1 MVTRTLS
8 AMGIVTVC
16 LLAGCTGSNT
26 EAGKERKATAS
37 AGASGGP
44 HLQMNGD
51 VAQLMVDGRPFL
63 VLGGELRNS
72 ASTSLA
78 HTAPIFP
85 QLKKEHLNTVLAAT
99 SWELVEP
106 QEGKFDFALVDGLIR
121 QARASDMKLVLLWFG
136 SWKNS
141 FSHYVPGWVKEDTT
155 RFPRVVLGN
164 GKTTE
169 CLSVFGAESAQADA
183 RAFAAMMR
191 HVKAIDGGR
200 HTVIMVQVENE
211 VGVLGASRDHSA
223 GAEAAFGQQV
233 PAELTG
239 YLQSHKGKLLPEF
252 EKAWQAAGGKT
263 GGTWEEV
270 FGKGSGQSQGDEV
283 FMAWNYARY
292 INGVVEAGKRAY
304 DVPMFV
310 NTWIVQPTDKG
321 PGDYPSGGAEAH
333 VHDVWQA
340 GAPSIDLLCPDIY
353 LPDFEEIVQRYGR
366 NQPAIFV
373 PESAGGAVGAGRAFY
388 AVGAARSLGYSPFG
402 VEAVARAG
410 GGGGGAGAGNGPAAA
425 TLSDAYEALEGMMP
439 VITKGQA
446 EGKIGAAIVGGGRQ
460 NADLT
465 LGGYTMH
472 VGVRQTRRPGG
483 PAGTGGA
490 ATEGGYAMVIAT
502 GENEF
507 VMAGSGCEVR
517 FAPTDGKAVGLVSV
531 DEGTYV
537 NGVWK
542 PGRRLNGDEVMLSN
556 GYDVAERAGA
566 LEAGTGVKFEPGNV
580 EVRKVKVYRY

>member
-16 LLAGCTGSNT
+16 VLAACAGISTDGGQGS
-26 EAGKERKATAS
+26 KASPSGAA
-37 AGASGGP
+37 AGAP
-44 HLQMNGD
+44 HLQMNGN
-51 VAQLMVDGRPFL
+51 VAQLMVEGRPFL

-72 ASTSLA
+72 ASTSLE

-85 QLKKEHLNTVLAAT
+85 QLKKQHLNTVLAAT

-106 QEGKFDFALVDGLIR
+106 EEGKYDFKLVDGLIA

-169 CLSVFGAESAQADA
+169 CLSVFGAESAAADA

-191 HVKAIDGGR
+191 HVKAVDGGR

-223 GAEAAFGQQV
+223 GAEAAFGQPV

-239 YLQSHKGKLLPEF
+239 YLQAHKGKLLPEF
-252 EKAWQAAGGKT
+252 EKAWAAAGGKT
-263 GGTWEEV
+263 SGTWEEV
-270 FGKGSGQSQGDEV
+270 FGKGSGQSQADEV

-292 INGVVEAGKRAY
+292 INKVVEAGKGAY
-304 DVPMFV
+304 ALPMFV
-310 NTWIVQPTDKG
+310 NTWIVQPQDKG

-340 GAPSIDLLCPDIY
+340 GAPAVDLLCPDIY
-353 LPDFEEIVQRYGR
+353 LPAFEEIVQRYGR

-388 AVGAARSLGYSPFG
+388 AVGAARSIGYSPFG
-402 VEAVARAG
+402 IEGGARAG
-410 GGGGGAGAGNGPAAA
+410 GGGGGGNAAPAA
-425 TLSDAYEALEGMMP
+425 TLGDAYEALAGLMP

-446 EGKIGAAIVGGGRQ
+446 EGKIGAAIVGGQ
-460 NADLT
+460 QASAEVT

-490 ATEGGYAMVIAT
+490 ATEGGYAMIIAT

-517 FAPTDGKAVGLVSV
+517 FAPAEGKAVGLESV

-537 NGVWK
+537 KGVWK
-542 PGRRLNGDEVMLSN
+542 AVRRLNGDEVMLSN
-556 GYDVAERAGA
+556 GYDVAERAAA
-566 LEAGTGVKFEPGNV
+566 LEAGTGVKFEAGTV
-580 EVRKVKVYRY
+580 GVRKVKVYRY